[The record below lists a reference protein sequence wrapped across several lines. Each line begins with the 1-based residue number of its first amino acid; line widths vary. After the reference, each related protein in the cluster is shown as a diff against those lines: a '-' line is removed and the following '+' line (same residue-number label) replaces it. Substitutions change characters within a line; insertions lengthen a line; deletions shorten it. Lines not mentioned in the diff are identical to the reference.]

1 LDKTWQEYLADI
13 ANRTSSDY
21 PVVVKVSD
29 PLLIR
34 FNEKSLVVNNTNF
47 YTNIKSGLAFEGFY
61 IYTSGLGIPI
71 AEIGQ
76 APKNKKDSRG
86 NVVVDGQAAAELEK
100 KAKEFLDVLEAK
112 IATTENDNEIKKAID
127 RLCWQ
132 LHYDIS
138 KTDTTELPEGFY
150 PDIQIDKKS
159 TISDYCDT
167 VSDRIAN
174 FSTDGGH
181 VPDATLSCA
190 MNKIAV
196 NLRADPETVGDITY
210 TEYTVSRALRDIHGD
225 NELSVSGATKARTEV
240 EETEFHEISVNQLGQ
255 FGTTHN
261 HRTLYDAVG
270 SYAES
275 SNNSNISAE
284 LNKIGTSDNSQSNTL
299 FYDIQHKAAT
309 ATGTFSNDSPFG
321 TINTSISNA
330 VTTINAN
337 TNTTVGN
344 AVTTIDGH
352 TDTKV
357 DSAVTSINA
366 HTDTEISGAVNAING
381 HTDGATS
388 DISSISGSV
397 SNIESDVS
405 SISGDVTD
413 ISDKIGN
420 FGTPSLYDVL
430 IGEYGAIKSAVGFRY
445 AEDHV
450 DPYYYV
456 NNSSTPE
463 LYTKYYVDTEL
474 SRFGIPYNA
483 QEDNRPNCDYSSQGA
498 YGNPYSNAL
507 RSATQDTVP

>member
-1 LDKTWQEYLADI
+1 MSSASISYVEGSAQVISDDTWSESKLREEAKNYL
-13 ANRTSSDY
+13 NR
-21 PVVVKVSD
+21 
-29 PLLIR
+29 
-34 FNEKSLVVNNTNF
+34 
-47 YTNIKSGLAFEGFY
+47 
-61 IYTSGLGIPI
+61 
-71 AEIGQ
+71 
-76 APKNKKDSRG
+76 
-86 NVVVDGQAAAELEK
+86 
-100 KAKEFLDVLEAK
+100 LEAR
-112 IATTENDNEIKKAID
+112 IAVAESDNEIKKAID

-132 LHYDIS
+132 LHYDITETS
-138 KTDTTELPEGFY
+138 TTTLPEGFA
-150 PDIQIDKKS
+150 PDIIIDKPTNTIYKDFYVLNNRICSDAEAES
-159 TISDYCDT
+159 T
-167 VSDRIAN
+167 VDRM
-174 FSTDGGH
+174 
-181 VPDATLSCA
+181 TLCNRI
-190 MNKIAV
+190 NKVAV
-196 NLRADPETVGDITY
+196 NLRADGEQ
-210 TEYTVSRALRDIHGD
+210 EYTISRALREGD
-225 NELSVSGATKARTEV
+225 QSSVSQATHDQTVLEAEC
-240 EETEFHEISVNQLGQ
+240 FNEISVNQLGQ

-261 HRTLYDAVG
+261 HRTLYDSVG

-275 SNNSNISAE
+275 SNNSTISAE
-284 LNKIGTSDNSQSNTL
+284 LNKIGTSDNAQSNTL

-321 TINTSISNA
+321 IINTSISNA
-330 VTTINAN
+330 VTTINSN

-357 DSAVTSINA
+357 DNAVTSINS
-366 HTDTEISGAVNAING
+366 HTDAEISDAVIAING

-397 SNIESDVS
+397 SNIENDVS

-413 ISDKIGN
+413 ISSKIGN

-430 IGEYGAIKSAVGFRY
+430 IGEHGAIKSAVGFRY

-483 QEDNRPNCDYSSQGA
+483 QENNRPNCDYSSQGA